1 MTESNQPVLAIFG
14 PTGSGKSA
22 VAEAVAD
29 RIPAEIVSADSMQ
42 VYRGLPILTNQ
53 PARPTRLVAIWE
65 LDYEASV
72 GEYAKLAQHAV
83 DEALTEGI
91 TPLVVGGTGLY
102 LRAALV
108 DLDLPPAPSL
118 GARPRFEE
126 LYDSL
131 GPEGAHALLVE
142 RDPRAA
148 ETVHANDRRRVVR
161 ALELA
166 AAGESLA
173 QSPSR
178 LWTRETRHP
187 TLVFG
192 LDVPREVLAARIE
205 ARTRAM
211 FEHGVEEEAAR
222 AAAGPLSSTA
232 AQVIGLREITELP
245 REEAVAAIVRRTL
258 QYAAYQR
265 KWMRRIPGVVPL
277 AAERAP
283 AEVAKALLVAARARF
298 TFLGSKKKVP
308 PASEKVGP
316 ITPGTPFDSFGL
328 HAKGPADR

>member
-131 GPEGAHALLVE
+131 GPERAHALLAE

-232 AQVIGLREITELP
+232 AQVIGLREIMELP
-245 REEAVAAIVRRTL
+245 REEAAAAIVRRTL

>member
-1 MTESNQPVLAIFG
+1 MAPDMTEANQPVLAIFG

-22 VAEAVAD
+22 VAETVAD

-126 LYDSL
+126 LYDNL
-131 GPEGAHALLVE
+131 GPEQAHALLTE

-173 QSPSR
+173 RSPSR

-211 FEHGVEEEAAR
+211 FEHGVEDEAAR

-245 REEAVAAIVRRTL
+245 REEAAAAIVRRTL

-283 AEVAKALLVAARARF
+283 AEVAEALLVAARARF
-298 TFLGSKKKVP
+298 TFLGQQEEG
-308 PASEKVGP
+308 ASG
-316 ITPGTPFDSFGL
+316 IR
-328 HAKGPADR
+328 KGRADHTRHPV

>member
-1 MTESNQPVLAIFG
+1 VAPDMTEVNQPVLAIFG
-14 PTGSGKSA
+14 PTASGKSA
-22 VAEAVAD
+22 LADAVAE
-29 RIPAEIVSADSMQ
+29 RIPAEVVSADSMQ
-42 VYRGLPILTNQ
+42 VYRGLPVLTNQ

-65 LDYEASV
+65 LEHEASV
-72 GEYAKLAQHAV
+72 GEYAELAHQAV

-108 DLDLPPAPSL
+108 DLDLPPAPRL
-118 GARPRFEE
+118 GARLHFEE

-131 GPEGAHALLVE
+131 GPEQAHALLVE

-148 ETVHANDRRRVVR
+148 ETVHANDRKRVVR

-166 AAGESLA
+166 DAGESLA
-173 QSPSR
+173 RSPSR

-192 LDVPREVLAARIE
+192 LDLSKDVLAARIE
-205 ARTRAM
+205 ARMRVM
-211 FEHGVEEEAAR
+211 FEHGVEEEVAR

-232 AQVIGLREITELP
+232 TQVIGLREITELP
-245 REEAVAAIVRRTL
+245 REEAAAAIVRRTL

-265 KWMRRIPGVVPL
+265 KWMRRIPGLVPL
-277 AAERAP
+277 AADHAP
-283 AEVAKALLVAARARF
+283 ANVAEALLAAARKRF
-298 TFLGSKKKVP
+298 PLLGQQ
-308 PASEKVGP
+308 EEGP
-316 ITPGTPFDSFGL
+316 SGIR
-328 HAKGPADR
+328 KGEAGHTGHTV

>member
-1 MTESNQPVLAIFG
+1 MAPDMTEANQPVLAIFG

-91 TPLVVGGTGLY
+91 TALVVGGTGLY
-102 LRAALV
+102 LRAAVV

-118 GARPRFEE
+118 GARLRFEE

-131 GPEGAHALLVE
+131 GPERAHALLVE

-173 QSPSR
+173 RSPSR

-245 REEAVAAIVRRTL
+245 REEAAAAIVRPTL
-258 QYAAYQR
+258 PYSPNQR
-265 KWMRRIPGVVPL
+265 KWFRRIPGVVPL

-283 AEVAKALLVAARARF
+283 AEVAEALLVAARARF
-298 TFLGSKKKVP
+298 TLLGQQEEG
-308 PASEKVGP
+308 ASG
-316 ITPGTPFDSFGL
+316 IR
-328 HAKGPADR
+328 KGKADHTGHPV

>member
-1 MTESNQPVLAIFG
+1 VAPSMIEANKPVLAIFG

-42 VYRGLPILTNQ
+42 LYRGLPVLTNH

-65 LDYEASV
+65 LDHEASV
-72 GEYAKLAQHAV
+72 GEYAELAHQAV

-102 LRAALV
+102 LRAVLV
-108 DLDLPPAPSL
+108 DLKLPPAPRL

-131 GPEGAHALLVE
+131 GPERAHALLVE
-142 RDPRAA
+142 LDPRAA
-148 ETVHANDRRRVVR
+148 ETVHANDRKRMVR

-166 AAGESLA
+166 DAGESLA
-173 QSPSR
+173 RSPSR

-211 FEHGVEEEAAR
+211 FEHGVEEEVGR
-222 AAAGPLSSTA
+222 AVAGLLSNTA

-245 REEAVAAIVRRTL
+245 REEARTAIVRRTL

-265 KWMRRIPGVVPL
+265 KWMRRIPRLIPL
-277 AAERAP
+277 AAEHAP
-283 AEVAKALLVAARARF
+283 ANVADALLAAARERF
-298 TFLGSKKKVP
+298 PLLGQQEAG
-308 PASEKVGP
+308 ASG
-316 ITPGTPFDSFGL
+316 IR
-328 HAKGPADR
+328 KGEADHTGHTV